1 MCVREDIIASLY
13 VDGNPHLRS
22 IYPQLVP
29 SVAVYALFTLSLEGC
44 KETLIH
50 ETMKQFLEVEDPPL
64 PSVLR
69 QHPPFSLIS
78 QHSIRDDE
86 DHSVPLPAAHS

>member
-1 MCVREDIIASLY
+1 
-13 VDGNPHLRS
+13 
-22 IYPQLVP
+22 
-29 SVAVYALFTLSLEGC
+29 
-44 KETLIH
+44 
-50 ETMKQFLEVEDPPL
+50 
-64 PSVLR
+64 LR